1 VSDEF
6 HLQDRPQAMRFAE
19 RRIATYWGITS
30 LSAIALAGVYVAGGQ
45 PQVEGVL
52 LFVAFA
58 FLGLGFVD
66 FARNLLPGSDVMGSR
81 GELPSSDADREAA
94 EVAFERGEEP
104 FVRRSFLLRM
114 LGLAAGALGIA
125 ALFPINSLGPR
136 PKDSLSHTSWAKGL
150 RTVTED
156 GRPVKLGD
164 LKVDGLLTVF
174 PEGHTDDADAQ
185 TVLIN
190 IGDARQRVRRERQT
204 WSVDGYVAYSK
215 VCTHAG
221 CPVGLYRSTS
231 HQLLCPCHQST
242 FAVLD
247 GCRVVFGPAP
257 RPLPQLPLAV
267 NSDGFLVAQSDY
279 TEPVG
284 PGYWNR
290 G

>member
-1 VSDEF
+1 MSDHF
-6 HLQDRPQAMRFAE
+6 RLHDRPKAMRFAE
-19 RRIATYWGITS
+19 RRIGTYWGITA
-30 LSAIALAGVYVAGGQ
+30 LSALALAGVYLAGGQ

-52 LFVAFA
+52 LLIAFV
-58 FLGLGFVD
+58 FLGLGFVV
-66 FARNLLPGSDVMGSR
+66 FARDLLPGSNVTGSR
-81 GELPSSDADREAA
+81 GELPSSEEERQAA
-94 EVAFERGEEP
+94 EAAFERGEEP

-114 LGLAAGALGIA
+114 LGLAAGALGLA
-125 ALFPINSLGPR
+125 ALLPINSLGPR
-136 PKDSLSHTSWAKGL
+136 PKDTLGRTSWAKGL
-150 RTVTED
+150 RAVTQD

-164 LKVDGLLTVF
+164 LMVDGVLTVF
-174 PEGHTDDADAQ
+174 PEGHTEDADAQ

-190 IGDARQRVRRERQT
+190 IGSAPQKVRRGRQT

-231 HQLLCPCHQST
+231 HELLCPCHQST

-247 GCRVVFGPAP
+247 ECRPVFGPAP
-257 RPLPQLPLAV
+257 RSLPQLPLAV
-267 NSDGFLVAQSDY
+267 TADGFLVAQSDY

-290 G
+290 R